1 MQKLALF
8 VLGCALS
15 AAANASWRSLQLDGS
30 TVEAFEQSVQQL
42 QEALSPQ
49 RRMALELSLQD
60 LWVTGAEDAEAA
72 QREYT
77 SAEYLAKLDG
87 LGYKDV
93 VELAD
98 PKGAKGYRQAYNVI
112 NGKPVVQWPAPSNP
126 YPPNSGFTEQY
137 SFGITASWRCSCP
150 LP

>member
-15 AAANASWRSLQLDGS
+15 AAANASWRSLELDGS
-30 TVEAFEQSVQQL
+30 SEEAFTQSVKL
-42 QEALSPQ
+42 MQEALSPK

-60 LWVTGAEDAEAA
+60 LWVTGAQDAEAA

-77 SAEYLAKLDG
+77 SAEYFAKLDG
-87 LGYKDV
+87 LAYKDV

-98 PKGAKGYRQAYNVI
+98 PNGAKGYRQAYHVI
-112 NGKPVVQWPAPSNP
+112 NGNPVVAFPAPSNP
-126 YPPNSGFTEQY
+126 WPPNSGFTEQY
-137 SFGITASWRCSCP
+137 SFGITAAWRCGCP
-150 LP
+150 FP